1 MEHQAFK
8 HINTGGLPEALEI
21 PGLSAGAEDTKDSQ
35 DHALA
40 EVTAQISTVVITP
53 KSHQTPSKLQTK
65 QGEEASNGQ
74 DEEEETLESNLLM
87 SEVTLER
94 QKGERSSRLRK
105 KVDPATLYA
114 SCLGGRGI
122 SSEAGCW
129 TMSCS
134 SILLWFSHASHPTWA
149 ISNLSSDSKILLL
162 LFLRRFGISHYQ
174 IRLDHFIKDF
184 CRCGGN
190 TALMHSFL
198 RITLQL
204 LHLSCPAL
212 HQPHNRCTVVGCCIF
227 L

>member
-1 MEHQAFK
+1 
-8 HINTGGLPEALEI
+8 
-21 PGLSAGAEDTKDSQ
+21 
-35 DHALA
+35 
-40 EVTAQISTVVITP
+40 
-53 KSHQTPSKLQTK
+53 
-65 QGEEASNGQ
+65 
-74 DEEEETLESNLLM
+74 
-87 SEVTLER
+87 
-94 QKGERSSRLRK
+94 
-105 KVDPATLYA
+105 
-114 SCLGGRGI
+114 
-122 SSEAGCW
+122 
-129 TMSCS
+129 MSCS